1 MVIMNTHS
9 TGYEYLNELNPDQ
22 VSAVEH
28 IHGPLMIVAGA
39 GTGKTKTLTYRILHL
54 IHSGVLPGQI
64 LAVTFTNKAAH
75 EMRERV
81 RDLLHKYNPEHTT
94 EKTAMPTMKT
104 FHGLGVM
111 ILRQFFSEAGIRKEF
126 VILDT
131 ADGMKLIKESMEE
144 LGIDTKKHEPKL
156 MRSIIS
162 NAQNKGTKLSDFERD
177 SNSENTGYAA
187 RVWRLYEAK
196 KAREHA
202 LDFDDLLIKLRDLLE
217 NNVSVRNYLQNK
229 FRYIHIDEYQDT
241 NNVQYEI
248 ARLLT
253 GSEHNICVVGDTDQ
267 NIYSWRGAN
276 IKNMMSFETDFPE
289 ARIILLEQNYRSTKN
304 ILSAAGAIIAENK
317 IRIEKTLYTDNH
329 TGEPIDLFIGM
340 NERDEAYFVAD
351 SIKKLINSGVS
362 PSNIAILFRT
372 HFQSRI
378 LEEQCLQFNIP
389 YHVLGVKFF
398 DRKEIKDLV
407 AYLRYALNPD
417 SLSDLR
423 RIINEPKRGIG
434 QVGLVKIMS
443 GNADSLSGSQY
454 ASFMSFQTIMA
465 EIADHSQRLIP
476 SELVRF
482 TIHKSGMFNAY
493 SNGSTDE
500 HERLETMEELV
511 TYALAYDDREIG
523 TGILDM
529 LEDIA
534 LLSEQDGI
542 KEGTESVKLM
552 TIHASKGL
560 EFMYVFITGLEQGL
574 FPHAG
579 FETQKNKEDGEEE
592 RRLFYVAITRA
603 MKKLHLSYAYAR
615 TIFGKQTFNEP
626 SEFIANIPAEIIN
639 VVQSDFSDYQSED
652 KHVKTVYLD
661 W

>member
-1 MVIMNTHS
+1 MN
-9 TGYEYLNELNPDQ
+9 YPYLAELNPMQ
-22 VSAVEH
+22 AQAVEYTN
-28 IHGPLMIVAGA
+28 GPLMIVAGA

-54 IHSGVLPGQI
+54 IHTGVLPEHI

-81 RDLLHKYNPEHTT
+81 KTLLHKYNPEHST
-94 EKTAMPTMKT
+94 EKTTMPTLKT

-111 ILRQFFSEAGIRKEF
+111 LLRQFYQQANIRKEF
-126 VILDT
+126 TILDT

-144 LGIDTKKHEPKL
+144 LGIDIKKHEPKL
-156 MRSIIS
+156 LRSIIS
-162 NAQNKGTKLSDFERD
+162 SAQNKGTKLSDFERD
-177 SNSENTGYAA
+177 THSENTGYAA
-187 RVWRLYEAK
+187 RVWKLYEAK

-202 LDFDDLLIKLRDLLE
+202 LDFDDLLIKLRDLLHDNE
-217 NNVSVRNYLQNK
+217 SVRNYLQNK
-229 FRYIHIDEYQDT
+229 FQYIHIDEYQDT

-253 GSEHNICVVGDTDQ
+253 GPLHNICVVGDTDQ

-304 ILSAAGAIIAENK
+304 ILTAAGAIIAENK
-317 IRIEKTLYTDNH
+317 IRIDKTLYTDNH

-351 SIKKLINSGVS
+351 SIKKLITSGVS
-362 PSNIAILFRT
+362 PNSIAILFRT

-407 AYLRYALNPD
+407 AYIRYALNPD

-443 GNADSLSGSQY
+443 GQAETLSGSQQ

-465 EIADHSQRLIP
+465 DIADHSQRLIP

-493 SNGSTDE
+493 STGSTDE

-560 EFMYVFITGLEQGL
+560 EFPYVFITGLEQGL

-579 FETQKNKEDGEEE
+579 FEDKKNAEDAEEE

-603 MKKLHLSYAYAR
+603 MKKLYLSYAYSR
-615 TIFGKQTFNEP
+615 TIFGKQTFNEA
-626 SEFIANIPAEIIN
+626 SQFIANIPAEIVS